1 MELHGALFK
10 MPLTCVGY
18 SSNPFAGET
27 DLPSRYSSIE
37 HIGQGATCSV
47 VKAHDKFLDR
57 QVAIKILRS
66 ELSDF
71 SSVRRFQ
78 QEAKMMSSFNLKH
91 LPVVLDFGLSS
102 SGRPFMVMELV
113 DGSSLKQLIAAN
125 GQLDIELALEVNMQ
139 ILSALHHAHERGIVH
154 RDLKSQ
160 NVMVSWTQDG
170 KPLIKVVDFG
180 LAGELDR
187 PMFITECGA
196 ALGTPFYMSPEQ
208 ARGGCSD
215 ARSDLY
221 SLGCV
226 MFEMLT
232 GHTPFEKSN
241 ATETLSAHI
250 HETAPALRLIPG
262 SVSKTELVE
271 LQRVVAKLLEKEPSK
286 RYQCVKEL
294 QSELS
299 ALIETIHADSAA
311 QQAARLIDNA
321 SESTLAGFTSW
332 TNVRAVR
339 TNSTI
344 TDHRFETSSARKE
357 RTADRTVHFAETPES
372 ERSVPITL
380 VLLVMASVVFIA
392 AGLFLIEPTAY
403 VAARAPIVAVESL
416 NPVVKIEREAQAQLS
431 EKATEQT
438 KKTFKAT
445 IGGKFHISDK
455 DLWALPSLADCDLV
469 LIKDFPTVR
478 NLNLITSQAVTGEGF
493 HQIKTLPIESL
504 DLRGLTISQSGF
516 DAISEMQ
523 SLKTLQI
530 DYMPFLT
537 LSKVSKLKS
546 APALQTLTCRGTHL
560 SVRCQSE
567 IAKFPHLTQL
577 FLNNTSGLN
586 DSSLETFAK
595 ITTLKCLSISRS
607 SKLSD
612 ESIAAFRKLR
622 PDVKLF
628 EESV

>member
-1 MELHGALFK
+1 
-10 MPLTCVGY
+10 MPLTCAGY
-18 SSNPFAGET
+18 SSNPLAAET
-27 DLPSRYSSIE
+27 DLPSRYASIE

-66 ELSDF
+66 EISDF
-71 SSVRRFQ
+71 SSIRRFQ

-113 DGSSLKQLIAAN
+113 EGSSLKQLIAAKV
-125 GQLDIELALEVNMQ
+125 QLDVELALEVTLQ
-139 ILSALHHAHERGIVH
+139 ILSALAHAHERGIIH

-180 LAGELDR
+180 LAGELNR
-187 PMFITECGA
+187 PMAITECGA
-196 ALGTPFYMSPEQ
+196 ALGTPYYMSPEQ
-208 ARGGCSD
+208 ARGGSSD

-226 MFEMLT
+226 IFEMLT
-232 GHTPFEKSN
+232 GHTPFEKSS
-241 ATETLSAHI
+241 AAETLSAHI
-250 HETAPALRLIPG
+250 HETAPALRLTSG
-262 SVSKTELVE
+262 TVSKTALVE
-271 LQRVVAKLLEKEPSK
+271 LKRVVAKLLEKEPSK
-286 RYQCVKEL
+286 RYQCVSEL

-299 ALIETIHADSAA
+299 GLIETIHADSAV
-311 QQAARLIDNA
+311 QQASQLND
-321 SESTLAGFTSW
+321 SESPLAGFTSW

-339 TNSTI
+339 TNSTVSNR
-344 TDHRFETSSARKE
+344 RFDTISAKKDQ
-357 RTADRTVHFAETPES
+357 TADHAVHFAQTPES
-372 ERSVPITL
+372 ERSIPITL
-380 VLLVMASVVFIA
+380 VLLVMASIVFIA
-392 AGLFLIEPTAY
+392 AGLFLFEPTAH
-403 VAARAPIVAVESL
+403 VAARAPIVSMESL
-416 NPVVKIEREAQAQLS
+416 NPVVKIEREAQAHLS
-431 EKATEQT
+431 EKASEET

-445 IGGKFHISDK
+445 IGGKFHISDN
-455 DLWALPSLADCDLV
+455 DLWALPSLADCDFV

-516 DAISEMQ
+516 DAISEME
-523 SLKTLQI
+523 SLKILKI

-546 APALQTLTCRGTHL
+546 APSLQTLTCRGTHL

-577 FLNNTSGLN
+577 FLSNTSGLN
-586 DSSLETFAK
+586 DSSLEMFAK
-595 ITTLKCLSISRS
+595 IPTLKCLSISRS

-612 ESIAAFRKLR
+612 EAIAAFRKLR
-622 PDVKLF
+622 PDVELF